1 MNDQKNS
8 NNNDNKPQNSILE
21 RINTSTR
28 LFFSSLWT
36 NNARINHHNKSDFR
50 KIQNL
55 EFDGK
60 VALICGTSPS
70 LTEHIPLIKQ
80 YRDKFEIWC
89 ADTAFPILY
98 DNEIYPDFVVSID
111 PSPELASCFAF
122 KDFSKCPKT
131 LYIAPTVAAP
141 AVLSCWRSNK
151 VYLYNLYDPNVPEYL
166 EAKNLFP
173 NFGAV
178 ASKFNVGEFMVFVA
192 VKFCAYPN
200 IILTGMDFCFFNNKL
215 YADGVNEKINEMNL
229 KVFNDNNSFV
239 SLSNEGLPVVTNNM
253 LFVFAKT
260 FNMNYKMLYEKQAKF
275 YNLTK
280 GLICLPYQLAE
291 TEAFLK
297 EVK

>member
-1 MNDQKNS
+1 MNAQKNS

-98 DNEIYPDFVVSID
+98 DNEIYPDFD
-111 PSPELASCFAF
+111 FAY
-122 KDFSKCPKT
+122 SGT
-131 LYIAPTVAAP
+131 WL
-141 AVLSCWRSNK
+141 L
-151 VYLYNLYDPNVPEYL
+151 
-166 EAKNLFP
+166 
-173 NFGAV
+173 
-178 ASKFNVGEFMVFVA
+178 
-192 VKFCAYPN
+192 
-200 IILTGMDFCFFNNKL
+200 
-215 YADGVNEKINEMNL
+215 
-229 KVFNDNNSFV
+229 
-239 SLSNEGLPVVTNNM
+239 
-253 LFVFAKT
+253 
-260 FNMNYKMLYEKQAKF
+260 
-275 YNLTK
+275 
-280 GLICLPYQLAE
+280 
-291 TEAFLK
+291 
-297 EVK
+297 